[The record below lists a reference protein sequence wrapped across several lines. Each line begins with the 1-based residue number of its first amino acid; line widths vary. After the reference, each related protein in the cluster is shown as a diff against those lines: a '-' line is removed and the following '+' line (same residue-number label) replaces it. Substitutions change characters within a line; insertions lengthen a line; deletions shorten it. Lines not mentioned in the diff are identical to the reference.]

1 MTCTNKQV
9 GILMQ
14 KIKKYNQ
21 IISAVKAGMSV
32 KTARKYLRVNKF
44 PSELQTVRKYRTR
57 KDPFVKHWDEI
68 EYPAFTT
75 SSVLLQYLHLT
86 SIFAITP

>member
-1 MTCTNKQV
+1 MTCTNNQV

-21 IISAVKAGMSV
+21 IISAAKAGMSV
-32 KTARKYLRVNKF
+32 KTARKYLRINKY
-44 PSELQTVRKYRTR
+44 PSELRTIRKYRTR

-68 EYPAFTT
+68 ESE
-75 SSVLLQYLHLT
+75 SS
-86 SIFAITP
+86 IIN